1 MSKIN
6 MIENPEVPGFEV
18 SLPPMPPPPPP
29 PIISRKHPNDLIKQ
43 TTLAV
48 PSLPI
53 APGIT
58 LVDSQPILPNEQVGF
73 DNILEPQSQ
82 VTPWWIPE
90 ENEEI
95 NNYQWLDNNQVN
107 NVLNN
112 INNDIKTNQKNVKR
126 KIENVDAAEDAQ
138 LVACAQ
144 KELAALME
152 PLKCNLCNAIMNSTP
167 QAKLHYDGKPHQK
180 KVSMYLNQSV
190 KKIKTDDVQVNSTS
204 ATKDND
210 SYCQTCKAW
219 FTSQI
224 DAAQHYAGK
233 KHAKAI
239 AAASK
244 QESPKKIQ
252 SQVPVDQTCLLGIGL
267 NFVPKETQNL
277 LVKIYL
283 FNQKPGA
290 TTYGGALRCELC
302 GISTNRLDQLETH
315 RRGTKHIKMVKQKGL
330 LNNNG
335 KVEENQIKTPAVNYA
350 INRTPSGS
358 YYCAT
363 CNKSFNCENSF
374 IQHVDSKKHKNQLAI
389 KSFTNQSTQAVV
401 KNKNIKPK

>member
-244 QESPKKIQ
+244 QEY
-252 SQVPVDQTCLLGIGL
+252 T
-267 NFVPKETQNL
+267 
-277 LVKIYL
+277 
-283 FNQKPGA
+283 

-330 LNNNG
+330 LNNN
-335 KVEENQIKTPAVNYA
+335 VEENQIKTPAVNYA